1 MRVTHLGHAGLK
13 VETAGGTVL
22 IDPWFSPEGAF
33 QASWFQY
40 PDNAH
45 LLTPDLF
52 RPTAIVIS
60 HEHLDH
66 VDAWFLSRVPPNV
79 PVIIH
84 RYPSPVLR
92 RKVLAG
98 GPREV
103 ISADAWDRVDV
114 AGGRVFFVQEE
125 SPANHDAAIVL
136 EGDGQVILDLN
147 DARLS
152 PVQFREIRA
161 RVGGAI
167 HLFPLQAAGASW
179 YPMCYDYSDERRRDL
194 SRRKRIAK
202 FTYVARAIKI
212 VEPVV
217 ALPFAGPPCFLDP
230 DLFRHNAEIDDGIFP
245 DQQQAADWLAGR
257 GIMNTVVLL
266 PGDAWDIDTQKKQ
279 TDPVWG
285 AFSFDDR
292 WPYLEAYQRRR
303 QTAVDAVLAKHPY
316 PVGSMWGAFRD
327 YFDHLLTLRP
337 YFNRKINMRVGFEI
351 TGPGGGMWAVDFR
364 PGHEGVY
371 DNLGDYQYRYRFAS
385 RWLQPLLNGN
395 VPWED
400 FFLSLRFEAWR
411 DPDLYNDHLLG
422 LLKFAHPE
430 ALEAVERFET
440 SMSIE
445 ERIIVHAGGSAYRIQ
460 RRCPHAGNDLLE
472 TGEILPGRII
482 RCLAHHYEFSL
493 DTGDCI
499 NGGCPPLATER
510 VTGGAAGGRPVAE

>member
-13 VETAGGTVL
+13 VELRGGTLVV
-22 IDPWFSPEGAF
+22 DPWFSPQGAF

-40 PDNAH
+40 PDNSH
-45 LLTPDLF
+45 LLGASLYT
-52 RPTAIVIS
+52 PTAIVIS

-66 VDAWFLSRVPPNV
+66 VDPWFLSHVPSHI

-84 RYPSPVLR
+84 AYPSPVLR

-98 GPREV
+98 GPREIIRV
-103 ISADAWDRVDV
+103 GAWERVEV
-114 AGGRVFFVQEE
+114 AGGSVFFVPEE
-125 SPANHDAAIVL
+125 SPANHDAAIVI
-136 EGDGQVILDLN
+136 EGDGQTILNLN

-152 PVQFREIRA
+152 PVQFREIRTK
-161 RVGGAI
+161 VGGSI
-167 HLFPLQAAGASW
+167 DMFPLQAAGASW
-179 YPMCYDYSDERRRDL
+179 YPMCYEYPDEKRRDL
-194 SRRKRIAK
+194 SRRKRFAK
-202 FTYVARAIKI
+202 FAYTARAIKI

-230 DLFRHNAEIDDGIFP
+230 NLFRHNAEIDGGIFP

-257 GIMNTVVLL
+257 GITNTVVLL
-266 PGDAWDIDTQKKQ
+266 PGDAWDLDTRKKEA
-279 TDPVWG
+279 DPVWNG
-285 AFSFDDR
+285 FSFADR
-292 WPYLEAYQRRR
+292 RSYLETYQARR
-303 QTAVDAVLAKHPY
+303 QSSVDAVLARHPD
-316 PVGSMWGAFRD
+316 PTESLWPAFRE
-327 YFDHLLTLRP
+327 YFERLLTFRP
-337 YFNRKINMRVGFEI
+337 YFNRKINMHVGFEI
-351 TGPGGGMWAVDFR
+351 TGPGGGSWAVDFR

-371 DNLGDYQYRYRFAS
+371 ETIGKCAYRYRFAS
-385 RWLQPLLNGN
+385 RWLPPLLNGS

-440 SMSIE
+440 SMAAE
-445 ERIIVHAGGSAYRIQ
+445 ERIIVHANGQAYRIQ

-472 TGEILPGRII
+472 TGEILPDRII

-493 DTGDCI
+493 DTGECV
-499 NGGCPPLATER
+499 NGACSPLATEPVD
-510 VTGGAAGGRPVAE
+510 VTR